1 MARYKQ
7 TGYET
12 GQLELMMVDPRA
24 QLLPGSFE
32 WALSELV
39 ETRLDFSGFDSEYR
53 NDDEGRPAI
62 NPRSLLKLALYGYS
76 RGMLSSRRLE
86 RLSRENVA
94 AMALSGGGADH
105 TTIAKFIAGNSE
117 RIKGLFS
124 EVLLYCNEL
133 GLIGGDMFAVDG
145 CRLPSNASKEWS
157 GTREKLKAKQK
168 KFEEHAAKLL
178 AAHRESD
185 KSEDEDEKI
194 QTEATRTK
202 KAIERFKKKAEY
214 IGQFLESTKEQGGR
228 IGASGKEVQSN
239 VTDNES
245 AKIKGPHGVIQ
256 GYTGIAVA
264 DEKAGVIVAAEA
276 YGTDY
281 EGGVFP
287 EMLDNLQGAL
297 ETAGGPE
304 AGKKPILLGDT
315 NYFSEENLQ
324 AAKERGVDV
333 LIPDPHFRERDE
345 RFTSR
350 EKGKERGKYTVD
362 DFIYDKAGD
371 FYTCPAGKQLL
382 YKGKTGLRHHRTA
395 KRYTTK
401 TNECAGCPQIENCI
415 NSRGGK
421 TPHRTL
427 YLTEDNAEWL
437 SEEMRRRI
445 DSPEGKELYSHRMGI
460 IEPCFANI
468 EYCKGMNRFTLRT
481 KRKVNAQWLLYCLV
495 HNIGKCA
502 PVMANRR
509 AA

>member
-1 MARYKQ
+1 MAKYKQ
-7 TGYET
+7 TSYET
-12 GQLELMMVDPRA
+12 GQLELMMVNLRA

-39 ETRLDFSGFDSEYR
+39 ETRLDFSGFDAGYC

-62 NPRSLLKLALYGYS
+62 NPRSLLKLVLYGYS
-76 RGMLSSRRLE
+76 RGLLSSRRLE
-86 RLSRENVA
+86 RLSRENAA

-105 TTIAKFIAGNSE
+105 TTIAKFIVKSSE

-214 IGQFLESTKEQGGR
+214 IGRFLESTKEQGGR

-256 GYTGIAVA
+256 GFTGIAIA

-297 ETAGGPE
+297 ETVG

-324 AAKERGVDV
+324 AAKERGIDV

-350 EKGKERGKYTVD
+350 EKGKTEKSKYSVD
-362 DFIYDKAGD
+362 DFIYPKM
-371 FYTCPAGKQLL
+371 
-382 YKGKTGLRHHRTA
+382 
-395 KRYTTK
+395 
-401 TNECAGCPQIENCI
+401 E
-415 NSRGGK
+415 
-421 TPHRTL
+421 
-427 YLTEDNAEWL
+427 
-437 SEEMRRRI
+437 
-445 DSPEGKELYSHRMGI
+445 
-460 IEPCFANI
+460 
-468 EYCKGMNRFTLRT
+468 
-481 KRKVNAQWLLYCLV
+481 RKVAL
-495 HNIGKCA
+495 H
-502 PVMANRR
+502 
-509 AA
+509 